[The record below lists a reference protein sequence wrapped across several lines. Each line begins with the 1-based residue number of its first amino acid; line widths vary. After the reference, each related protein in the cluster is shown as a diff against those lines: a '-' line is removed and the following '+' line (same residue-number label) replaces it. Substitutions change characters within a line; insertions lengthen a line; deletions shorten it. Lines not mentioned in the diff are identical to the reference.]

1 MNTPATEDWMT
12 TRWRPM
18 MAIQYMIVCLFD
30 FMGAPILWSLVQV
43 IGSGSVETPW
53 TPLTLQ
59 GAGFYHVAM
68 GAILGITALTRG
80 QEKIARIENERTS
93 HTENH

>member
-1 MNTPATEDWMT
+1 MNTPAREDWMT
-12 TRWRPM
+12 THWRPM
-18 MAIQYMIVCLFD
+18 MAIQYMAVCLFD

-43 IGSGSVETPW
+43 IGSGSVETQW

-68 GAILGITALTRG
+68 GAILGIAALTRG
-80 QEKIARIENERTS
+80 QEKIARIETERTS
-93 HTENH
+93 HTDDH